1 MWLKFLCTKSIIVF
15 FLVIN
20 SCHLWMD
27 FYSFFPKHLPRAWN
41 AVLER
46 AAASLVVWLTAAFGK
61 LGNSFRAGKDRHIT
75 KVYAPWCLLQP
86 FSLMGGRSGRY
97 RVCRAWPWSL
107 CAWCVGVRKHAFFF
121 HIFISIQDV
130 ILQVTK
136 KKTTREKNKNKGHWQ
151 KNKWMNE
158 WLRNYRERTI

>member
-86 FSLMGGRSGRY
+86 FSLMGGRYGRY

-121 HIFISIQDV
+121 TFLFPFRTLYYKWQKRKVH
-130 ILQVTK
+130 K
-136 KKTTREKNKNKGHWQ
+136 KKKQQEQRTQ
-151 KNKWMNE
+151 KINE
-158 WLRNYRERTI
+158 WMTS